1 MAMIS
6 SKEHLDYLGLY
17 WSSTGFMGLSDETN
31 MQQQQRVVEEVIEK
45 LSPPSSIRH
54 LGIKGYFGSQLPNWM
69 MVPATWVF
77 KSLRLLRM
85 DKLCC
90 CTQLPDG
97 LCQLP
102 YLESLDI
109 GDAPAIKSVGPE
121 FQSPSSLAV
130 GGGIVT
136 TGSVVG
142 FPNLTALHQAGLC
155 EWEEWEWE
163 EQGEDATVDAMAMP
177 ALKELI
183 IDSCKLTCLPPGLAS
198 SRRHALREVRLY
210 KLSNLTYI

>member
-6 SKEHLDYLGLY
+6 SKEHLDYLELH
-17 WSSTGFMGLSDETN
+17 WSSTGFMGLRDETN
-31 MQQQQRVVEEVIEK
+31 KQQQRALEEVIEK

-54 LGIKGYFGSQLPNWM
+54 LSIIGYFGSRLPNWM
-69 MVPATWVF
+69 MVPATCVF

-142 FPNLTALHQAGLC
+142 FPNLATLHLDGC
-155 EWEEWEWE
+155 R
-163 EQGEDATVDAMAMP
+163 MP
-177 ALKELI
+177 ALKEQ
-183 IDSCKLTCLPPGLAS
+183 
-198 SRRHALREVRLY
+198 
-210 KLSNLTYI
+210 

>member
-1 MAMIS
+1 MIS
-6 SKEHLDYLGLY
+6 SKEHLDYLELH
-17 WSSTGFMGLSDETN
+17 WSSTGFMGLRDETN
-31 MQQQQRVVEEVIEK
+31 KQQQQRVVEEVIEK

-54 LGIKGYFGSQLPNWM
+54 LHMEGYFGSRLPNWM

-142 FPNLTALHQAGLC
+142 FPNLATLRLAGLC